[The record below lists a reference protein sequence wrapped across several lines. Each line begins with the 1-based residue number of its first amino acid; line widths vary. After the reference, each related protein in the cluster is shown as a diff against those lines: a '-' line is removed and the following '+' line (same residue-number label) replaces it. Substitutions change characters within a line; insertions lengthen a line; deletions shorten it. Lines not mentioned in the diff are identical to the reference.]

1 MFKNNLFNLSIKF
14 KAEFVILLLIAY
26 KLISYDLSFMSGFIT
41 RNFNRY
47 VELQERRNNITKYVQ
62 LLFIKILNDTQYGES
77 MINLIKQV
85 INHLV
90 EQINKHILF
99 LILKNLKKNL
109 KFFQIKHPEKYKN
122 FNHNLTQKLNFYET
136 FVANI
141 WRSSPES
148 KDQAVVIYKT
158 NHLANNIVEESK
170 IRENGLYYNFENRFP
185 VLPSSSISY
194 FSVKDIREINFT
206 KLFNK
211 FMEIDTDQDYLRI
224 NFFILFY
231 FIK

>member
-1 MFKNNLFNLSIKF
+1 MKWKNKF
-14 KAEFVILLLIAY
+14 C
-26 KLISYDLSFMSGFIT
+26 
-41 RNFNRY
+41 
-47 VELQERRNNITKYVQ
+47 
-62 LLFIKILNDTQYGES
+62 
-77 MINLIKQV
+77 
-85 INHLV
+85 
-90 EQINKHILF
+90 
-99 LILKNLKKNL
+99 KK
-109 KFFQIKHPEKYKN
+109 KHPEKYKN
-122 FNHNLTQKLNFYET
+122 FNNNLTQKLNFYET

-141 WRSSPES
+141 WRSSPET

-170 IRENGLYYNFENRFP
+170 IKENGLYYNFENRFP

-224 NFFILFY
+224 NFFYIFLFS
-231 FIK
+231 IKN